1 MKTPPLPVE
10 PALPRCP
17 GELAEAV
24 REACLQATL
33 AGWEAAGTQGLCAE
47 GRWEVAIGALRS
59 VDLQALV
66 QAFDAASGST

>member
-1 MKTPPLPVE
+1 VKTPPQ
-10 PALPRCP
+10 PADANAPRCP

>member
-1 MKTPPLPVE
+1 VKTPSLPVE
-10 PALPRCP
+10 PDAPSCP

-24 REACLQATL
+24 RETCLQAALT
-33 AGWEAAGTQGLCAE
+33 AWEAAGTQGLCAE